1 MEQIR
6 KKLVANG
13 TVGRA
18 FTTEQ
23 VQRNVTFAKRRSDGA
38 DEPMTF

>member
-23 VQRNVTFAKRRSDGA
+23 VQRSVTFCKKEERRCG
-38 DEPMTF
+38 